1 MPGWTLNILTPLIP
15 NINMKHFFLGTLIG
29 TIPYNSI
36 VVSIGSSLNEIDS
49 VDPLNQLFSIKFLFI
64 FTGISVS
71 CLIAPLIKNKKN
83 KEYEYYYEDAIT
95 KKYHHKS
102 VSAAYYV

>member
-1 MPGWTLNILTPLIP
+1 MLTPLIP

-36 VVSIGSSLNEIDS
+36 LVSIGSSLNDIDS

-64 FTGISVS
+64 FTGISVT
-71 CLIAPLIKNKKN
+71 CLIAPFYKSKKN
-83 KEYEYYYEDAIT
+83 KEYQNYDDGDDAIT